1 MKNMERIKKKKNQ
14 YSSDEEEVLGFDN
27 ELSSDSDDEQV
38 IDDDDEQEN
47 DNMDDNNYVNSSWG
61 AKKSAYYS
69 GNRIEKDEDA
79 ELEEE
84 EALLL
89 QSKLMKQLDTTDFNI
104 DSFKLNNN
112 QLKTSEQIVGN
123 KLLSQLKD
131 DNYQEALKNVSI
143 NLEKL
148 TTKEKLQL
156 LEQESPELFV
166 LIDEFKI
173 KVRNEHFKSNK

>member
-1 MKNMERIKKKKNQ
+1 MKNMERAKKKNK

-27 ELSSDSDDEQV
+27 ESTSDSDEEQEIDE
-38 IDDDDEQEN
+38 DDEQEN
-47 DNMDDNNYVNSSWG
+47 ENMDDNSYARSSWG

-104 DSFKLNNN
+104 DSFKSFNN

-123 KLLSQLKD
+123 KVLSQLTD
-131 DNYQEALKNVSI
+131 ENYQEVLKNVSI

-173 KVRNEHFKSNK
+173 KVRNKQFKIYK

>member
-1 MKNMERIKKKKNQ
+1 MKKMERAKKKNQ

-27 ELSSDSDDEQV
+27 ELTSDSDEEQEV
-38 IDDDDEQEN
+38 DDDDDEQEN
-47 DNMDDNNYVNSSWG
+47 ENMYDDNNYARSSWG

-89 QSKLMKQLDTTDFNI
+89 QSKLMRQLDTTDFNI
-104 DSFKLNNN
+104 DSFKSYNN
-112 QLKTSEQIVGN
+112 QLKTSEQMVGN
-123 KLLSQLKD
+123 KLLSQLAD
-131 DNYQEALKNVSI
+131 DNYQEVLKNVSI

-173 KVRNEHFKSNK
+173 KVRKAKL

>member
-1 MKNMERIKKKKNQ
+1 MERAKKKNQ
-14 YSSDEEEVLGFDN
+14 YSSDEEEVMGFDN
-27 ELSSDSDDEQV
+27 ELTSDSDKEQEFE
-38 IDDDDEQEN
+38 DDDEQEN
-47 DNMDDNNYVNSSWG
+47 DNMDNNYTTSSWG

-104 DSFKLNNN
+104 DSFKSFNN

-123 KLLSQLKD
+123 KLLSQLED
-131 DNYQEALKNVSI
+131 ENYQEVLKNVSI

-148 TTKEKLQL
+148 TTKEKLEL

-173 KVRNEHFKSNK
+173 KVRNT